1 MRLDARKHLGAP
13 LVRLSCLLLALLL
26 ASQSAVFAHQKK
38 EALTEVLFNTRSG
51 NLEVM
56 HRFLLHD
63 AEHAV
68 RLLQDSDADIIADE
82 KAREEFAQ
90 YALERFTLLGD
101 DGDTLKLEYVGYELD
116 NAFIWIYQ
124 EVALPAKM
132 QNLGVIHNVLRDI
145 WPEQNNLV
153 NIERD
158 KNIQTLNFNGST
170 EWLSVQ
176 FEGEAL
182 E

>member
-1 MRLDARKHLGAP
+1 MKLSFHNLLGARF
-13 LVRLSCLLLALLL
+13 VRLACLLLVLSF
-26 ASQSAVFAHQKK
+26 ASQGPALAHQKK
-38 EALTEVLFNTRSG
+38 EALTQILFNTRSG

-68 RLLQDSDADIIADE
+68 RLLQNNDADIIADE
-82 KAREEFAQ
+82 KAREQFAQ

-116 NAFIWIYQ
+116 NAFVWIYQ
-124 EVALPAKM
+124 EVALPE
-132 QNLGVIHNVLRDI
+132 QLQSLGVIHNVLRDI

-153 NIERD
+153 NIERN
-158 KNIQTLNFNGST
+158 KTIQTLNFNGNT

-176 FEGEAL
+176 FED
-182 E
+182 

>member
-1 MRLDARKHLGAP
+1 MRLSFNNHLGAP
-13 LVRLSCLLLALLL
+13 IVRLSCLLLVLLC
-26 ASQSAVFAHQKK
+26 ASQSSVFAHQKK
-38 EALTEVLFNTRSG
+38 EALTEILFNTRSG

-68 RLLQDSDADIIADE
+68 RLLQDSNADIIADE
-82 KAREEFAQ
+82 QAREEFAQ

-101 DGDTLKLEYVGYELD
+101 DGDSLKLEFVGYELD

-124 EVALPAKM
+124 EIALPA
-132 QNLGVIHNVLRDI
+132 QLHSLGVIHNVLRDI

-153 NIERD
+153 NIERN
-158 KNIQTLNFNGST
+158 KNIQSLNFNGNT

-176 FEGEAL
+176 FAD
-182 E
+182 

>member
-1 MRLDARKHLGAP
+1 MSLGFTKTPGARFVRLACLFLLMLGAVAP
-13 LVRLSCLLLALLL
+13 AH
-26 ASQSAVFAHQKK
+26 AHQKK
-38 EALTEVLFNTRSG
+38 EAITQILFNTRSG

-68 RLLQDSDADIIADE
+68 RLLQDSNADIIADKQAQE
-82 KAREEFAQ
+82 QFAH
-90 YALERFTLLGD
+90 YAIERFTLLGD
-101 DGDTLKLEYVGYELD
+101 DGDSLKLEYLGYELD
-116 NAFIWIYQ
+116 SAFIWVYQ
-124 EVALPAKM
+124 EIPLPEHLHS
-132 QNLGVIHNVLRDI
+132 LGVIHNVLRDI

-158 KNIQTLNFNGST
+158 KNIQTLNFNGNT

-176 FEGEAL
+176 FAE
-182 E
+182 